1 VQNVVNRHPNEPL
14 HAIGATGSDTGQLV
28 IGAPPIPDMPPLPAP
43 PVGMPASP
51 APGVPAN
58 KRLPHPA
65 PDTRAAT
72 MSDHVTARQ
81 SRTPGSQSKTRTIL
95 IRHYSWI
102 KTLERPSGA

>member
-1 VQNVVNRHPNEPL
+1 QNVVNRHPNEPL

-28 IGAPPIPDMPPLPAP
+28 IGAPPIPDMPPLPGSPDMPPVPGSPLETPPLPAP

-81 SRTPGSQSKTRTIL
+81 SRTPGSQS
-95 IRHYSWI
+95 
-102 KTLERPSGA
+102 